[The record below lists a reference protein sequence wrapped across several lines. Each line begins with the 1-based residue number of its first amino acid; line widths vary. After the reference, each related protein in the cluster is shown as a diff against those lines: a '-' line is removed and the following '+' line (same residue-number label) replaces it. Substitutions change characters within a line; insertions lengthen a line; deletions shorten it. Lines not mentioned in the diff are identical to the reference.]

1 MAHRLEDGMHH
12 AAAHALHPGY
22 AHGAQPT
29 MGQETGRLNSNHFV
43 KPTQHMKRI
52 AKGLAVASLVLGTF
66 GMAMG
71 FIYLA
76 ATSMA
81 DITAGT
87 SGFMAGAILF
97 GCGVLAIS
105 ILSANE

>member
-1 MAHRLEDGMHH
+1 
-12 AAAHALHPGY
+12 
-22 AHGAQPT
+22 
-29 MGQETGRLNSNHFV
+29 
-43 KPTQHMKRI
+43 MKRI
-52 AKGLAVASLVLGTF
+52 AKGLAVVSLVLGTL

-97 GCGVLAIS
+97 GSGVIAIS
-105 ILSANE
+105 IISSHE